1 MIRLRLAASRALI
14 SAALALIP
22 DRSGDAPAPR
32 PTDRERILLAALSR
46 ARACARHLADAHA
59 AGVTPSASVVATAR
73 GFDRVTVDLRE

>member
-1 MIRLRLAASRALI
+1 MIRLRLAVSRALI
-14 SAALALIP
+14 SAALRMIP
-22 DRSGDAPAPR
+22 GDGIPTPAPR

-59 AGVTPSASVVATAR
+59 AGITPSASVVATAR